1 MDNHNKQDY
10 YNRKIATK
18 YTQYVVREPDELMS
32 FIMKAMHGIS
42 RTRTKELLAHKMV
55 LVDKQITT
63 RHDTPLKKGQIVQI
77 LKKSNIHE
85 FNHKL
90 IRIVYEDAFII
101 VVEKMNGILTSS
113 PAGQKLVTVKKVLDE
128 YVGRQKKG
136 MRVHTVHRLDRETS
150 GLLIF
155 AKNIDIQQTLVRNWR
170 EIVTDRRYIAVVQ
183 GEMEKNK
190 GVVSSWLMDNKM
202 FITYSSPTD
211 NGGKL
216 AITNYRTIKRSN
228 GFSLVEMILETG
240 RKNQIRVHMQ
250 DLKHP
255 IVGDYKYGSTV
266 DPIGRIA
273 LHAYMLRFYH
283 PITGELMNFEL
294 PCPSSFNK
302 IFQSQEN
309 PDEQNI

>member
-42 RTRTKELLAHKMV
+42 RTRAKELLAHKMV

-113 PAGQKLVTVKKVLDE
+113 YIRIA
-128 YVGRQKKG
+128 
-136 MRVHTVHRLDRETS
+136 DRE
-150 GLLIF
+150 L
-155 AKNIDIQQTLVRNWR
+155 AADI
-170 EIVTDRRYIAVVQ
+170 
-183 GEMEKNK
+183 
-190 GVVSSWLMDNKM
+190 
-202 FITYSSPTD
+202 
-211 NGGKL
+211 
-216 AITNYRTIKRSN
+216 
-228 GFSLVEMILETG
+228 
-240 RKNQIRVHMQ
+240 
-250 DLKHP
+250 
-255 IVGDYKYGSTV
+255 
-266 DPIGRIA
+266 
-273 LHAYMLRFYH
+273 
-283 PITGELMNFEL
+283 
-294 PCPSSFNK
+294 
-302 IFQSQEN
+302 
-309 PDEQNI
+309 